1 MLRYIMNFQF
11 KMNVKPL
18 APTVIKTDDKPIITP
33 TIRRWSMIDRVH
45 KAKAGC
51 GSCGR

>member
-1 MLRYIMNFQF
+1 MNFQF
-11 KMNVKPL
+11 KMNIKPAQTPVK
-18 APTVIKTDDKPIITP
+18 TDKPIPTP
-33 TIRRWSMIDRVH
+33 TIRRWSMIDRIH